1 MEDIFEEFVK
11 NVSKIYKEFGLLT
24 AIFGTILYVIVY
36 TALFVIKIFLLMWLW
51 NHTVPE
57 IFTGVSELTFIQTTL
72 LFIFIRLLF

>member
-36 TALFVIKIFLLMWLW
+36 IALFVIKIFLLMWLW
-51 NHTVPE
+51 NHAVPE